1 MKEEE
6 KWTSICCHIFPCF
19 ICCFEFI
26 PKMPSNYMEV
36 AYACTCPTHPLNM
49 EKGDFSFEHINRY
62 CQQCVHRY
70 SQDINLEIVLTYF
83 LTSKEL
89 LHIGILSAVCSHLKQ
104 QGNVG
109 IFLKGGLRFCRRKN
123 SHICLSLF

>member
-1 MKEEE
+1 
-6 KWTSICCHIFPCF
+6 
-19 ICCFEFI
+19 
-26 PKMPSNYMEV
+26 MEV
-36 AYACTCPTHPLNM
+36 AHACTCPTHPLNM

-62 CQQCVHRY
+62 CQQCVQRY
-70 SQDINLEIVLTYF
+70 SQDINPEIVLTYF

-109 IFLKGGLRFCRRKN
+109 KGGIAMTPCRRKN
-123 SHICLSLF
+123 SHICPSLF